1 MFFSRSPHEFRR
13 VRSPDGGEGADAK
26 GAQRQRVRRS
36 RRGPTDRGR
45 QRKGSGNAVASG
57 RKTGIDTGSPRASHA
72 APIAERA
79 CAASGMF
86 HVKHPTSQPR
96 MSHEEHLVSRPD
108 CVTGNNP
115 RRTSNVSRETIR
127 AERRLGAREEPPH
140 QSEQHLHQDQDK
152 RHGEQEQEHA
162 LRRGSS
168 GELRV
173 RAVLLGQN
181 DVERAARHSKQEDAD
196 RSHQRVDPGHERE
209 DDRSQSGQG
218 QQPICLSPHPT
229 ASCATFRSRL

>member
-36 RRGPTDRGR
+36 RREPTDAAGRGR
-45 QRKGSGNAVASG
+45 DRATRSQAVGKPVSARLAQGIECCAHRRKSL
-57 RKTGIDTGSPRASHA
+57 REHP
-72 APIAERA
+72 
-79 CAASGMF
+79 AASGMF
-86 HVKHPTSQPR
+86 HAKHPTSQPR

-162 LRRGSS
+162 LRRGPG

-173 RAVLLGQN
+173 RTVLLGQN
-181 DVERAARHSKQEDAD
+181 DVERAARHGKQEDAD
-196 RSHQRVDPGHERE
+196 RSHQRVDPGHER
-209 DDRSQSGQG
+209 
-218 QQPICLSPHPT
+218 

>member
-26 GAQRQRVRRS
+26 DAQRQRVRRS

-72 APIAERA
+72 APNAERA
-79 CAASGMF
+79 CESIPRHPGCFTRNISTGAAIAAAPG
-86 HVKHPTSQPR
+86 VN
-96 MSHEEHLVSRPD
+96 SRQIEKRS
-108 CVTGNNP
+108 NP
-115 RRTSNVSRETIR
+115 SRETIR

-196 RSHQRVDPGHERE
+196 RSHQRVDPGRTRGRPQPERA
-209 DDRSQSGQG
+209 RPAG
-218 QQPICLSPHPT
+218 
-229 ASCATFRSRL
+229 A